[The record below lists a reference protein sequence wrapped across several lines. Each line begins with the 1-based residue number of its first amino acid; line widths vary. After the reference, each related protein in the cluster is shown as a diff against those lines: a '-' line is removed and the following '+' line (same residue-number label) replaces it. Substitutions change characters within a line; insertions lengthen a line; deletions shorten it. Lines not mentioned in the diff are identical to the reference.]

1 MASKNSVFKVRFDAS
16 SKEYDTK
23 FNSSTA
29 KFVFNQMKPYSLKIA
44 LFAILTVLFSYTY
57 VRIPRILGQIIDVY
71 TSAIISSV
79 IKGAENIS
87 IPKPI
92 SLLVYAA
99 IFLLLNT
106 VFSALQGIIS
116 SGISSSHADKLRN
129 KVFAKIGRISLS
141 YTDIASK
148 KHIMDVATESIDAF
162 NQSTNLI
169 INQVFSAVIMIIAI
183 IATVVTIDPI
193 AALTLALIIPVQ
205 LLLQYIL
212 DYSESEI
219 GRKAINN
226 QPTESTDIRELFSG
240 LRTIQVSGR
249 MPEILDEIE
258 KSEKEKAKGMASA
271 RFFSFISNNSSDLL
285 LGLEIAIISLISAIR
300 INDGIFTIGTLLTII
315 IYVRKLGSP
324 ISQLASFSSVSSTLA
339 ASSATLREFLDARE
353 EIKDGKEI
361 NLPDEAKAIEINN
374 VTFTYPNT
382 VKPVIRNMT
391 VTVPP
396 KGITAVSGFTGA
408 GKTTVI
414 KLILRL
420 YSPDSG
426 TITYNGFNIEDIPL
440 DTYRK
445 LFSVINQEAT
455 LFETS
460 VAANIAFPDTQYDI
474 EKIMEAARLS
484 GADEFISKLSDG
496 YDTVFCA
503 EPQNISNGQTQLIL
517 IARAL
522 YNRSKF
528 IILDEATS
536 FVDVETEEKVSTAM
550 KECSKSCG
558 VIIISHK
565 SSTVKDADN
574 VIIIQ

>member
-16 SKEYDTK
+16 SKEYSSR

-29 KFVFNQMKPYSLKIA
+29 RFVLSQLKPYSFKIA
-44 LFAILTVLFSYTY
+44 LFAVFTVLFSYTY
-57 VRIPRILGQIIDVY
+57 VKIPRILGQIIDVY

-79 IKGAENIS
+79 IKGAENIDM
-87 IPKPI
+87 PKPI
-92 SLLVYAA
+92 SLLIYAA
-99 IFLLLNT
+99 VFLLLNT
-106 VFSALQGIIS
+106 AFSALQGVIS

-129 KVFAKIGRISLS
+129 RVFAKIGRISIS
-141 YTDIASK
+141 YTDVASK
-148 KHIMDVATESIDAF
+148 KHIMDVATGSIDAF

-169 INQVFSAVIMIIAI
+169 INQIFSAIILIIAI

-193 AALTLALIIPVQ
+193 AALTMALIIPIQ

-212 DYSESEI
+212 NYAESST

-240 LRTIQVSGR
+240 LKTIQVSGR
-249 MPEILDEIE
+249 MSEILDEIE
-258 KSEKEKAKGMASA
+258 KSEKEKAAGMASA

-285 LGLEIAIISLISAIR
+285 LGLEIAVISLISALR
-300 INDGIFTIGTLLTII
+300 INDGVFTIGTLLTII
-315 IYVRKLGSP
+315 IYVRKLGNP
-324 ISQLASFSSVSSTLA
+324 ISQLASFSSVSATLA
-339 ASSATLREFLDARE
+339 ASSATLCEFLEAPE
-353 EIKDGKEI
+353 EDKNSGTKSLSD
-361 NLPDEAKAIEINN
+361 NAEAIVINN

-382 VKPVIRNMT
+382 VKPVIDKLT

-396 KGITAVSGFTGA
+396 TGITAVSGFTGA
-408 GKTTVI
+408 GKTTII

-426 TITYNGFNIEDIPL
+426 EISYGGVNIEDIPL

-460 VAANIAFPDTQYDI
+460 IAANIAFPDTDYDI
-474 EKIMEAARLS
+474 DKIREAAKLS
-484 GADEFISKLSDG
+484 GADEFISRLSDG
-496 YDTVFCA
+496 YDTVFTA
-503 EPQNISNGQTQLIL
+503 EPQIISNGQTQLIL

-536 FVDVETEEKVSTAM
+536 FVDVETEEKVAAAM
-550 KECSKSCG
+550 KECSKTCG

-574 VIIIQ
+574 IINI

>member
-16 SKEYDTK
+16 SKEYSSK
-23 FNSSTA
+23 FNASTA
-29 KFVFNQMKPYSLKIA
+29 KFVFKQMKPYSFKIA
-44 LFAILTVLFSYTY
+44 LFAVLTVLFSYTY

-79 IKGAENIS
+79 IKGAENID
-87 IPKPI
+87 IPKPV

-99 IFLLLNT
+99 VFLILNT
-106 VFSALQGIIS
+106 VFSALQGMIS
-116 SGISSSHADKLRN
+116 SGISSSHADRLRN
-129 KVFAKIGRISLS
+129 KVFAKIGRISIS
-141 YTDIASK
+141 YTDVASK

-169 INQVFSAVIMIIAI
+169 INQIFSAIIMIIAI

-193 AALTLALIIPVQ
+193 AALTMALIIPIQ

-212 DYSESEI
+212 DYAEAGV
-219 GRKAINN
+219 GRKAINR

-240 LRTIQVSGR
+240 LKTIQASGR
-249 MPEILDEIE
+249 MPEILNEIE
-258 KSEKEKAKGMASA
+258 KAEKEKASGMASA
-271 RFFSFISNNSSDLL
+271 RFFSFITNNSSDLL
-285 LGLEIAIISLISAIR
+285 LGLEIAVISLISAFR

-315 IYVRKLGSP
+315 IYVRKLGNP
-324 ISQLASFSSVSSTLA
+324 ISQLASFSSVSATLA
-339 ASSATLREFLDARE
+339 ASSATLREFLDAPE
-353 EIKDGKEI
+353 ENKDGTETL
-361 NLPDEAKAIEINN
+361 LPEKAEAIEISN

-382 VKPVIRNMT
+382 VKPVISNMT

-396 KGITAVSGFTGA
+396 TGITAVSGFTGA

-426 TITYNGFNIEDIPL
+426 TVSYGGMNIEDIPL

-460 VAANIAFPDTQYDI
+460 IAANIAFPEKEYDI
-474 EKIMEAARLS
+474 EKIKAAAKLA
-484 GADEFISKLSDG
+484 GADEFISKLTDG
-496 YDTVFCA
+496 YDTVFCS

-536 FVDVETEEKVSTAM
+536 FVDVETEEKVSAAM

-574 VIIIQ
+574 VINIQ